1 MDKSLLNYIE
11 SLIGGSIEACHAV
24 SGGDIAN
31 TYRLHTGT
39 EVLFCKYHTG
49 KQAFDMF
56 QSEKDG
62 LEALS
67 RGNIIKTPEVF
78 ICEPWQE
85 AAFLIMEFVPS
96 GRAKDSAMAVLGR
109 QLAQLHIQECSSFGW
124 NRNNFIGSL
133 PQSNNRSDSWAEFY
147 MSERLQPQFKI
158 AFDQGLLS
166 RKEIPS
172 TEKMSAV
179 IVDLCGEVKPSL
191 LHGDLWGGNYLIS
204 EAGVPYLIDP
214 AVYEGHGE
222 VDIAMS
228 KLFGGFGPHF
238 YRGYEEIIPFSDYT
252 HDRIKIY
259 QLYYLLVHLNLF
271 GASYYS
277 SVKAILKS
285 YF

>member
-1 MDKSLLNYIE
+1 MDRKLLNYIE
-11 SLIGGSIEACHAV
+11 SLIGGVIDACDAV

-31 TYRLHTGT
+31 TYRLHTGVD
-39 EVLFCKYHTG
+39 VLFCKYHAG

-62 LEALS
+62 LEALGRS
-67 RGNIIKTPEVF
+67 NIVKTPEVYF
-78 ICEPWQE
+78 CEPWQE
-85 AAFLIMEFVPS
+85 AAFLIMEFIPS
-96 GRAKDSAMAVLGR
+96 GRSKDSSMAVLGR
-109 QLAQLHIQECSSFGW
+109 QLAQLHAQECSSFGW

-133 PQSNNRSDSWAEFY
+133 AQLNNRSDSWADFY
-147 MSERLQPQFKI
+147 MSERLQPQLEI
-158 AFDQGLLS
+158 AFNQGLLS
-166 RKEIPS
+166 RKDIPS
-172 TEKMSAV
+172 TEKMLTV
-179 IVDLCGEVKPSL
+179 IEDLCGEVRPSL

-204 EAGVPYLIDP
+204 QDGVPYLIDP

-228 KLFGGFGPHF
+228 KLFGGFGSHF
-238 YRGYEEIIPFSDYT
+238 YSAYEEIIPFSDYT
-252 HDRIKIY
+252 YDRIKIY

-271 GASYYS
+271 GVSYYS